1 MVKKNQIVIWNC
13 MDFEDKSEFSWKE
26 WVNSIGL
33 FSSTSC
39 GNIIVFFLEDGHEDE
54 TLNGI
59 SFFL

>member
-1 MVKKNQIVIWNC
+1 MN
-13 MDFEDKSEFSWKE
+13 FEDKSEFSWKE

-39 GNIIVFFLEDGHEDE
+39 GNIFFFVLEDGHEDE
-54 TLNGI
+54 TLNGT

>member
-1 MVKKNQIVIWNC
+1 

-26 WVNSIGL
+26 RVNSIGL

-39 GNIIVFFLEDGHEDE
+39 RNIIVFFLEDEHEDE
-54 TLNGI
+54 TLSGG